1 MWCASRA
8 SPRGSGAAGTSRG
21 PAWASRASSS
31 SLAGR
36 VGEGARLIGSRGE
49 AGGRRRARGW
59 RKLSMWPR
67 RCRRFPFPAR
77 GDVDVRACAR
87 ASPRTGAG
95 RDPARNLPAQIS
107 RTVGGGSGQVC
118 PHTGTVTT
126 ETNQTITPS
135 SSLPSPAAAAAAPA
149 PSPAHTLCENIANVR
164 RPTPSP
170 ALEGDH
176 QTTVPETSPQFNRDH
191 VSTN

>member
-95 RDPARNLPAQIS
+95 RDPARHLPAQIS
-107 RTVGGGSGQVC
+107 RTVGGGSGQLC

-126 ETNQTITPS
+126 DTNQTITPS
-135 SSLPSPAAAAAAPA
+135 SSLPSPAAAAAPA
-149 PSPAHTLCENIANVR
+149 PSPAHTPCENIANVC
-164 RPTPSP
+164 RPTPSRTLAQITRP
-170 ALEGDH
+170 PSRRHHL
-176 QTTVPETSPQFNRDH
+176 N
-191 VSTN
+191 STAIT